1 MKQEK
6 IVMSGK
12 DSPMLKKKFQEVDMH
27 LQSSIVIQMDDKPR
41 LKSHYMKKYNERLRI
56 KKNLLKRTLLHL
68 PVDRPAGTINFTRLD
83 KSENQK
89 HLN

>member
-1 MKQEK
+1 MKQEQ

-56 KKNLLKRTLLHL
+56 KKNLLHL